1 MPLSW
6 TDIINGF
13 FILIGVLA
21 GLGSLTYCGMQTE
34 ENSAEARLAC
44 IEKGGIYADNRCQWS
59 LTSVDKVRP

>member
-21 GLGSLTYCGMQTE
+21 CLGALTYCSIQTDA
-34 ENSAEARLAC
+34 NGSKAKLAC
-44 IEKGGIYADNRCQWS
+44 IEKGGIYADTRCQWS
-59 LTSVDKVRP
+59 LTPANEVN